1 MKPILFAESANTFT
15 TNGIGRLTDAISCTV
30 TEERNGSYELEMEYP
45 VTGQHY
51 SDIGQRK
58 IIVAQPSVESN
69 LQPFRIYRVTK
80 PLNGRVKVYA
90 QHLSYDL
97 SKNVAM
103 PFSVAASSSACAS
116 ALAGLKTNAVET
128 CPFTFETDVTTNASY
143 TQTTPATIRSRLG
156 GVEGSILDQFG
167 GEYEF
172 DVYKVKFHRQRG
184 SDNGVTLR
192 YGKNITDINQEEN
205 IANTITGVVPFWIS
219 QDGATIVTLTE
230 KVVYSPS
237 ASLYSQHLTIPVNY
251 SGDYENAPSESTLRA
266 AAQAYVNNPSF
277 GVPKVS
283 IDVSFV
289 DLRGTEGYD
298 DAIQLETV
306 HLCDTVT
313 VQFVPL
319 GIDTKAEVVKCE
331 YDVLGEKYN
340 KITIG
345 SIRSNLATTLN
356 DQNAELKSE
365 IVKAGQAAAESTSW
379 LTQFGGYVTAI
390 KDSSGHWIALAFSN
404 NPDPTQNTAQVLLI
418 NQNGLGFSSTGL
430 SGPYYSAW
438 TLDGHLTLGG
448 RVNEYGTLTLM
459 GPGSGDTTVQIGK
472 WDKDGLS
479 VSKGAI
485 SGVTISYGS
494 GNLLTQMK
502 YGPSAAFSGENALQ
516 ITGND
521 RMAIESSAYQVRVS
535 GNSFYGGTNARD
547 GYIDI
552 NSAYAS
558 ILAQT
563 GATITCPG
571 YITLNSGGGTARLQL
586 QNGVAH
592 FSNGDVRID
601 GSIKRNATSLTFS
614 YVGDAD
620 ETVTMFLLGSST
632 NVLEHAAT
640 GKFVKWSTSSDKR
653 TKKNIKNLGKDLVR
667 KFFDMIRPVGFEYK
681 KGTAGK
687 KHFGLIAQELEEVF
701 KDLGL
706 DTEIIGELHD
716 KAKTK
721 YIDYPELIGLC
732 LEGIKDLYE
741 RIETLEK
748 GSTK

>member
-15 TNGIGRLTDAISCTV
+15 TNGIGRLTDALSCTV
-30 TEERNGSYELEMEYP
+30 TEERNGSYELYMEYP
-45 VTGQHY
+45 TTGQHY

-58 IIVAQPSVESN
+58 IIVAQPAVDSK

-80 PLNGRVKVYA
+80 PINGRVKVYA

-103 PFSVAASSSACAS
+103 PFSVAASSSACSS
-116 ALAGLKTNAVET
+116 ALAGLKSNAVET

-143 TQTTPATIRSRLG
+143 SQKTPATIRSRLG

-172 DVYKVKFHRQRG
+172 DEYKVKFLRQRG

-205 IANTITGVVPFWIS
+205 IANTITGVVPYWS
-219 QDGATIVTLTE
+219 SSDGNTVVTLTE
-230 KVVYSPS
+230 KAVYSPS
-237 ASLYSQHLTIPVNY
+237 ASLYSQHLTVPVDY
-251 SGDYENAPSESTLRA
+251 SGDYEEAPTEATLRA
-266 AAQAYVNNPSF
+266 VAQAYVNNPSF

-319 GIDTKAEVVKCE
+319 GINTKAEVVKCE

-365 IVKAGQAAAESTSW
+365 IVKAGQASAESTSW

-390 KDSSGHWIALAFSN
+390 KDENGHWIALAFSN

-418 NQNGLGFSSTGL
+418 NQNGMGFSSTGL
-430 SGPYYSAW
+430 AGPYYSAW

-448 RVNEYGTLTLM
+448 RTNEYGTLTLM
-459 GPGSGDTTVQIGK
+459 GPGSGNTTVQIGK

-479 VSKGAI
+479 VSKGSI
-485 SGVTISYGS
+485 TGVTISYGS

-502 YGPSAAFSGENALQ
+502 YGPSAAFGNENALQ

-571 YITLNSGGGTARLQL
+571 YIALRSGGGTSVLNL

-592 FSNGDVRID
+592 FSAGDVRID
-601 GSIKRNATSLTFS
+601 GAITRSIGQMTFR
-614 YVGDAD
+614 YAFDAD
-620 ETVTMFLLGSST
+620 ESVVLNISGSYI
-632 NVLEHAAT
+632 NALEQLAT
-640 GKFVKWSTSSDKR
+640 GKFVKWTTSSDKR
-653 TKKNIKNLGKDLVR
+653 AKKGIKNLKNDVVR
-667 KFFDMIRPVGFEYK
+667 KFFDMIRPVSFKFK
-681 KGTAGK
+681 KDEEGK
-687 KHFGLIAQELEEVF
+687 THFGLIAQELEEVF
-701 KDLGL
+701 ETLGV
-706 DTEIIGELHD
+706 DTDIIGELGN
-716 KAKTK
+716 KEKTK
-721 YIDYPELIGLC
+721 FIDYPGLIGLC
-732 LEGIKDLYE
+732 LEAIKDLYSRVE
-741 RIETLEK
+741 ALEK
-748 GSTK
+748 GSKE

>member
-15 TNGIGRLTDAISCTV
+15 TNGIGRLTDALSCIV

-80 PLNGRVKVYA
+80 PINGRVKIYA

-143 TQTTPATIRSRLG
+143 NQTTPATIRSRLG
-156 GVEGSILDQFG
+156 GVEGSVLDQFG

-172 DVYKVKFHRQRG
+172 DVYKVKFLRQRG
-184 SDNGVTLR
+184 ADNGVTLR

-205 IANTITGVVPFWIS
+205 IANTITGVVPFWKNT
-219 QDGATIVTLTE
+219 DGSVVVTLTE
-230 KVVYSPS
+230 KAVYSS
-237 ASLYSQHLTIPVNY
+237 HASQYSDHLTSILDL
-251 SGDYENAPSESTLRA
+251 SDQFENQPTETALRTKAES
-266 AAQAYVNNPSF
+266 YVSKSDF

-331 YDVLGEKYN
+331 YDVLAERYN

-345 SIRSNLATTLN
+345 SIRSSLATTIN
-356 DQNAELKSE
+356 DQNNAMTSMIERKSAE
-365 IVKAGQAAAESTSW
+365 VGQAIDEATKW
-379 LTQFGGYVTAI
+379 LTSAGGWVIAI
-390 KDSSGHWIALAFSN
+390 KNTDGTWKELVFSN
-404 NPDPTQNTAQVLLI
+404 NIDPYANNAKILRI
-418 NQNGLGFSSTGL
+418 NNNGIGFSQ
-430 SGPYYSAW
+430 SGMNGTFTNAW
-438 TLDGHLTLGG
+438 TIDGNLIADFIHGGTLTLGG
-448 RVNEYGTLTLM
+448 NQNVNGALRILNA
-459 GPGSGDTTVQIGK
+459 SGQQIGK
-472 WDKDGLS
+472 WDKDGIVASNGSFTGTINSSTINGSTVMWGTSTRFAKMYWRDITANVGALDVETSLNEYGYNDQINIKSLS
-479 VSKGAI
+479 TNIDGDMTVIGDLRANSALYI
-485 SGVTISYGS
+485 SGNFY
-494 GNLLTQMK
+494 K
-502 YGPSAAFSGENALQ
+502 YGDF
-516 ITGND
+516 
-521 RMAIESSAYQVRVS
+521 V
-535 GNSFYGGTNARD
+535 
-547 GYIDI
+547 
-552 NSAYAS
+552 
-558 ILAQT
+558 
-563 GATITCPG
+563 
-571 YITLNSGGGTARLQL
+571 
-586 QNGVAH
+586 
-592 FSNGDVRID
+592 
-601 GSIKRNATSLTFS
+601 FS
-614 YVGDAD
+614 YSGDPD
-620 ETVTMFLLGSST
+620 EAVTMFVLGASG
-632 NVLEHAAT
+632 VALEHIST
-640 GKFVKWSTSSDKR
+640 GKRVNWANSSDKR

-667 KFFDMIRPVGFEYK
+667 KFFNMIRPVGFEYK

-741 RIETLEK
+741 RVETLEK

>member
-15 TNGIGRLTDAISCTV
+15 TNGIGRLTDALSCIV

-80 PLNGRVKVYA
+80 PINGRVKVYA

-143 TQTTPATIRSRLG
+143 NQTTPATIRSRLG

-172 DVYKVKFHRQRG
+172 DVYKVKFLRQRG
-184 SDNGVTLR
+184 ADNGVTLR

-205 IANTITGVVPFWIS
+205 IANTITGVVPFWKNT
-219 QDGATIVTLTE
+219 DGSVVVTLTE
-230 KVVYSPS
+230 KAVYSS
-237 ASLYSQHLTIPVNY
+237 HASQYSDHLTSILDL
-251 SGDYENAPSESTLRA
+251 SDQFENQPTETALRTKAES
-266 AAQAYVNNPSF
+266 YVSKSDF

-331 YDVLGEKYN
+331 YDVLAERYN

-345 SIRSNLATTLN
+345 SIRSSLATTIN
-356 DQNAELKSE
+356 DQNNAMTSMIERKSAE
-365 IVKAGQAAAESTSW
+365 VGQAIDEATKW
-379 LTQFGGYVTAI
+379 LTSAGGWVIAI
-390 KDSSGHWIALAFSN
+390 KNSDGTWKELVFSN
-404 NPDPTQNTAQVLLI
+404 SIDPYANNAKILRI
-418 NQNGLGFSSTGL
+418 NNNGIGFSQTGMN
-430 SGPYYSAW
+430 GTFTNAW
-438 TLDGHLTLGG
+438 TIDGNLIADFIHGGTLTLGG
-448 RVNEYGTLTLM
+448 NQNVNGALSILNASGT
-459 GPGSGDTTVQIGK
+459 QIGK
-472 WDKDGLS
+472 WDKDGISASNGTFSGTINSSSINGSTINFGTGSHTANLYWETVAPGTDVGSFIIKTSAAEGVRVECGTAFS
-479 VSKGAI
+479 VVGQIIA
-485 SGVTISYGS
+485 S
-494 GNLLTQMK
+494 GNIYANSDLKLN
-502 YGPSAAFSGENALQ
+502 GALV
-516 ITGND
+516 GGD
-521 RMAIESSAYQVRVS
+521 FLFRYSLDGDES
-535 GNSFYGGTNARD
+535 
-547 GYIDI
+547 I
-552 NSAYAS
+552 
-558 ILAQT
+558 
-563 GATITCPG
+563 
-571 YITLNSGGGTARLQL
+571 
-586 QNGVAH
+586 
-592 FSNGDVRID
+592 
-601 GSIKRNATSLTFS
+601 
-614 YVGDAD
+614 
-620 ETVTMFLLGSST
+620 TMFILGSSG
-632 NVLEHAAT
+632 VALEHNAS
-640 GKFVKWSTSSDKR
+640 GKRVNWSNSSDKR
-653 TKKNIKNLGKDLVR
+653 SKKNIKNLGKDLVR

-741 RIETLEK
+741 RVETLEK